1 MSSYYYT
8 HSSRNVGGVFVPTRR
23 GDPEAL
29 PHASPP
35 SLINSGGMAGG
46 RGNLSFGR
54 QPSPVAF
61 SIEESNLC
69 SSRTGLG
76 MG

>member
-8 HSSRNVGGVFVPTRR
+8 HSSRNVGGFFVPTRR

-46 RGNLSFGR
+46 QAIFPL
-54 QPSPVAF
+54 AD
-61 SIEESNLC
+61 
-69 SSRTGLG
+69 SRRLWLLASRRATYVPPELA
-76 MG
+76 